1 MRPFYVVKGKAGSIP
16 ANGRKKKEKVMTL
29 ADLKVQSLLLLNIN
43 DIKISVENLEDV
55 ESDNNY
61 KDLFSRM
68 PAAIM
73 RAMNRIKTAGVI
85 PKKTYDA
92 AAVEDNTNIAR
103 YDLSTEIS
111 DFSKLVR
118 VVVSGNNFYCGNYP
132 YTFEGI
138 NVVLFGLRKGWNVTF
153 IYEPKMPF
161 INIVSDNATEIP
173 LPEELASIIPYF
185 VKADIYEQD
194 EPELSTQARNIF
206 EGMLAAY
213 VPQEENVEAFVES
226 VYKSGW

>member
-73 RAMNRIKTAGVI
+73 RAMNRIKAAGVI

-153 IYEPKMPF
+153 IYEPKLPF

>member
-1 MRPFYVVKGKAGSIP
+1 
-16 ANGRKKKEKVMTL
+16 MTL

-55 ESDNNY
+55 ESDDNY

-73 RAMNRIKTAGVI
+73 RAMNRIKAAGVI
-85 PKKTYDA
+85 PKKTYNA
-92 AAVEDNTNIAR
+92 GIIEENTNIAR

-173 LPEELASIIPYF
+173 LPEELVSIIPYF

>member
-55 ESDNNY
+55 EPDNNY

-73 RAMNRIKTAGVI
+73 RAMNRIKAAGVI

-138 NVVLFGLRKGWNVTF
+138 NVVLFGLRKVWNVTF
-153 IYEPKMPF
+153 I
-161 INIVSDNATEIP
+161 
-173 LPEELASIIPYF
+173 
-185 VKADIYEQD
+185 
-194 EPELSTQARNIF
+194 
-206 EGMLAAY
+206 
-213 VPQEENVEAFVES
+213 
-226 VYKSGW
+226 